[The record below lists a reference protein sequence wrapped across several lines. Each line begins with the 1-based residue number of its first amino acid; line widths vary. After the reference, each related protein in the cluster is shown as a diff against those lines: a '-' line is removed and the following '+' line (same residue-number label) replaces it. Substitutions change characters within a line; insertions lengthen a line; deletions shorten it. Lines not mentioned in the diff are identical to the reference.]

1 MARREDEDFEEREDN
16 DRPRRRRPRDEDDE
30 DDERPRRRR
39 PRDEDDDEDDDR
51 PRRRRSRDDDE
62 DEDEDDRPRRRVRK
76 RRRPEEEMGWL
87 DQTFANTSMV
97 LLVLFPLCCSVIALV
112 FGIVGVAGCQT
123 SEGKKRALIV
133 LLIAVCT
140 VVFQVIIGILKFHAA
155 VR

>member
-1 MARREDEDFEEREDN
+1 MIDPGAAGPVMRTMRTTNGPAGAVLAMRMTM
-16 DRPRRRRPRDEDDE
+16 RTMIGLAGAA
-30 DDERPRRRR
+30 
-39 PRDEDDDEDDDR
+39 
-51 PRRRRSRDDDE
+51 RDDDE